1 MERLERYS
9 ESEKMVVKN
18 NRKIFYRNGL
28 YIINCLL
35 EKNGD
40 EISFSDLKKIFRS
53 NLYLK
58 DLYYNISN
66 VGDMRSMYW
75 DFYSFS
81 DRYIININ
89 GMINS
94 DYDNNINIVKKGNR
108 LFLVKENYS
117 VMKDKGY
124 NYIKDS
130 LGIFRFVR
138 REK

>member
-1 MERLERYS
+1 MERYS

-94 DYDNNINIVKKGNR
+94 DRNNLNIVKKNNR
-108 LFLVKENYS
+108 LFLVKEDFS
-117 VMKDKGY
+117 VLNKDYKM
-124 NYIKDS
+124 IRDS
-130 LGIFRFVR
+130 LNIVRFVR
-138 REK
+138 RVK

>member
-1 MERLERYS
+1 MENYS

-18 NRKIFYRNGL
+18 NRKIFYKNGL

-35 EKNGD
+35 EKKGD

-108 LFLVKENYS
+108 LFLVKEDFS
-117 VMKDKGY
+117 VLNKDYKM
-124 NYIKDS
+124 IRDS
-130 LGIFRFVR
+130 LDIVRFVMI
-138 REK
+138 EK

>member
-1 MERLERYS
+1 MENYS
-9 ESEKMVVKN
+9 SVEKEIVKN

-94 DYDNNINIVKKGNR
+94 DRNNLNIVKKNNR
-108 LFLVKENYS
+108 LFLVKEDFS
-117 VMKDKGY
+117 VLNKDYKM
-124 NYIKDS
+124 IRDS
-130 LGIFRFVR
+130 LNIVRFVR
-138 REK
+138 RKK

>member
-1 MERLERYS
+1 MEKYS

-94 DYDNNINIVKKGNR
+94 DRNNLNIVKKNNR
-108 LFLVKENYS
+108 LFLVKEDFS
-117 VMKDKGY
+117 VLNKDYKM
-124 NYIKDS
+124 IRDS
-130 LGIFRFVR
+130 LNIVRFVR
-138 REK
+138 RVK

>member
-1 MERLERYS
+1 MERYS

-94 DYDNNINIVKKGNR
+94 DRNNLNIVKKNNR
-108 LFLVKENYS
+108 LFLVKEDFS
-117 VMKDKGY
+117 VLNKDYKM
-124 NYIKDS
+124 IRDS
-130 LGIFRFVR
+130 LNIVRFVR

>member
-1 MERLERYS
+1 MENYS
-9 ESEKMVVKN
+9 SVEKEIVKN
-18 NRKIFYRNGL
+18 NRKIFYREGL
-28 YIINCLL
+28 YVINSIL
-35 EKNGD
+35 EKKGD

-108 LFLVKENYS
+108 LFLVKEDFS
-117 VMKDKGY
+117 VLNKDYKM
-124 NYIKDS
+124 IRDS
-130 LGIFRFVR
+130 LDIVRFVR

>member
-1 MERLERYS
+1 MENYS
-9 ESEKMVVKN
+9 SVEKEIVKN
-18 NRKIFYRNGL
+18 NRKIFYREGL
-28 YIINCLL
+28 YVINSIL
-35 EKNGD
+35 EKKGD

-53 NLYLK
+53 NRFLK
-58 DLYYNISN
+58 ELYYNISN

-108 LFLVKENYS
+108 LFLVKEDFS
-117 VMKDKGY
+117 VLNKDYKM
-124 NYIKDS
+124 IRDS
-130 LGIFRFVR
+130 LDIVRFVR

>member
-1 MERLERYS
+1 MERYS

-94 DYDNNINIVKKGNR
+94 DRNNLNIVKKNNR
-108 LFLVKENYS
+108 LFLVKEDFS
-117 VMKDKGY
+117 VLNKDYKM
-124 NYIKDS
+124 IRDS
-130 LGIFRFVR
+130 LNIMRFVR
-138 REK
+138 RVK